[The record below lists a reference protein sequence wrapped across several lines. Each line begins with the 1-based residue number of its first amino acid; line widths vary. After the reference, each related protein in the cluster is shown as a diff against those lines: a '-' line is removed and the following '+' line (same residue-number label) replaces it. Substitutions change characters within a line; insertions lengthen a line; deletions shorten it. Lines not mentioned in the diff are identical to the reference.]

1 MVETLITMSGGV
13 VIKQNLQSQV
23 SSLFSFYTLEILLSE
38 KIITFHGLLV
48 SLFTHLWS
56 FTCHWRK
63 GWKICKTQWQIN
75 SYLMAVPPVV
85 VSLEICFKSPNC
97 LAEGRESGKVSSS
110 PSSLSCSLL
119 HLHQSRDDILFQ
131 KTPRTSPWS
140 LARCNIFKE
149 NLLDSGFEA
158 VLRYAFIIYQE
169 V

>member
-13 VIKQNLQSQV
+13 VIKHKLQSQV
-23 SSLFSFYTLEILLSE
+23 SACFNLWKSSWV
-38 KIITFHGLLV
+38 KIIFFTFHGLLV
-48 SLFTHLWS
+48 SSFTHLWS

-63 GWKICKTQWQIN
+63 GWKICKTHWQTN
-75 SYLMAVPPVV
+75 SYLMAVSPVV

-97 LAEGRESGKVSSS
+97 LAEGGESGKMSSS

>member
-13 VIKQNLQSQV
+13 VIKHKLQSQV

-48 SLFTHLWS
+48 SLFTDLWI

-63 GWKICKTQWQIN
+63 GWKICKTHWQIN

-97 LAEGRESGKVSSS
+97 LAEGRESWKVSSS